1 MRSITHIVIH
11 CTATPEGR
19 QHTAAEIRSWHL
31 DKGWKDIGYH
41 YVVKLDGTIE
51 TGRPEAEQGA
61 HVKGHNATTIGV
73 VYVGGMD
80 KGMKHAK
87 DTRTEEQKASMVSL
101 LTDLKQRYPQAQIL
115 GHNDFPGVAKA
126 CPSFDALTEYA
137 AL

>member
-19 QHTAAEIRSWHL
+19 EHTAAEIRSWHL
-31 DKGWKDIGYH
+31 AKGWKDIGYH
-41 YVVKLDGTIE
+41 YVVKLDGSVE
-51 TGRPEAEQGA
+51 SGRPVSEQGA

-80 KGMKHAK
+80 KGMKEPK
-87 DTRTEEQKASMVSL
+87 DTRTEAQKDTLRVL
-101 LTDLKQRYPQAQIL
+101 LTELKKDYPHAQIL

-137 AL
+137 QL